1 MEKFITYW
9 PMLWQGTIITIKLCV
24 VTLVFALPLGLPLA
38 LGSISRIKPIK
49 WICDIY
55 ILIFRGTPLL
65 LQLYFTFFILP
76 LYGVTLD
83 AFTSSSIAF
92 ILNYAAYLAEI
103 YRGGI
108 NSVDKGQFEAA
119 HALGVTRKQCMMD
132 IILPQ
137 TFKAIIPPV
146 ANEAIILVKDT
157 ALASTVALM
166 ELMKAS
172 RSLVNTTTDPSP
184 YLFAAVIYLVLTMLM
199 TKGTKRLEKHF
210 SRYDAKEEF

>member
-1 MEKFITYW
+1 MEKLALYM
-9 PMLWQGTIITIKLCV
+9 PVLLQGTVITIKLCL
-24 VTLVFALPLGLPLA
+24 VTLLFALPLGLPLA
-38 LGSISRIKPIK
+38 FGSRSKFKPLK
-49 WICDIY
+49 WLCDLY

-76 LYGVTLD
+76 LYGVQLD
-83 AFTSSSIAF
+83 EFACSAITF

-119 HALGVTRKQCMMD
+119 HALGVSKKQCMLD
-132 IILPQ
+132 IIMPQ

-157 ALASTVALM
+157 ALASTLSLM

-172 RSLVNTTTDPSP
+172 RGLVNAKSDPMP
-184 YLFAAVIYLVLTMLM
+184 YLYAAAIYLVLTILM
-199 TKGTKRLEKHF
+199 TQVTKKLEAHF